1 MDLDLDLIE
10 NLLLKI
16 QQLENQIIEKDNKI
30 NKLYTMIGELV
41 EEKDGKL
48 NLVNQTLNF

>member
-1 MDLDLDLIE
+1 MDCDLILIK

-41 EEKDGKL
+41 EEKGE
-48 NLVNQTLNF
+48 NLNF

>member
-1 MDLDLDLIE
+1 MDSDLDTIE

-16 QQLENQIIEKDNKI
+16 RQLENIVIEKDNTI

-41 EEKDGKL
+41 GEL
-48 NLVNQTLNF
+48 SYF

>member
-1 MDLDLDLIE
+1 MILIIDFNKMDYDLELIE

-16 QQLENQIIEKDNKI
+16 RYLENEIIEKDNKI

-41 EEKDGKL
+41 EEKDEK
-48 NLVNQTLNF
+48 

>member
-1 MDLDLDLIE
+1 MIYDLDLIQ

-16 QQLENQIIEKDNKI
+16 RQLENEIIEKDNKI

-41 EEKDGKL
+41 EETDKK
-48 NLVNQTLNF
+48 